1 MKNRSPTILCIM
13 DGWGLS
19 SNKLGNAIDL
29 AETPNYDYLLS
40 NNPSTQ
46 LITHGLDV
54 GLPENQMGNSEVG
67 HANIGAGR
75 IVYMDL
81 PKIDDAIENGDY
93 NKNPKLLN
101 FINKLKK
108 SKGSA
113 HLLGLASDGCVHA
126 SMNHLIKTTQII
138 SDHNVPVLLHL
149 LTDGRDVAPKSAE
162 KFLKSI
168 IKELPPTAKIATITG
183 RYFAMDRD
191 NNWDRIK
198 KAYDAIVLAKG
209 HSSESSL
216 EAVQDSYVN
225 NRTDEFIYPTVISS
239 YNGAKDGDGFLC
251 LNFRS
256 DRARQIMSAI
266 ASPTFKKFDVSK
278 QPNWELVTGMTK
290 YSDEH
295 SAFMS
300 NLFSNKPINN
310 TLGVWTS
317 KHGYTQLR
325 LAESEKYPHVTFF
338 LNGGHESIE
347 AGETR
352 FMPKSPKVVT
362 YDLAPEMSSREVTDK
377 LIEAIKNKIDL
388 IIVNYANP
396 DMVGHTGD
404 LKAAVKACEAIDRA
418 LKRILP
424 VLEESNGCMLLT
436 SDHGNCETMI
446 NLETKEP
453 HTAHTTNLVPAI
465 LIGRNRKLRQTG
477 RLADIAPTLL
487 ELMGLPK
494 PTEMTGESLLC

>member
-1 MKNRSPTILCIM
+1 
-13 DGWGLS
+13 
-19 SNKLGNAIDL
+19 
-29 AETPNYDYLLS
+29 
-40 NNPSTQ
+40 
-46 LITHGLDV
+46 
-54 GLPENQMGNSEVG
+54 MGNSEVG

-126 SMNHLIKTTQII
+126 SMNHLIKTTKII

-168 IKELPPTAKIATITG
+168 IKELPPTAKIATVTG

-216 EAVQDSYVN
+216 EAVQDSYAN

-300 NLFSNKPINN
+300 NLFSTKPINN

-325 LAESEKYPHVTFF
+325 LAETEKYPHVTFF
-338 LNGGHESIE
+338 LNGGRESIE

-465 LIGRNRKLRQTG
+465 LIGRNRKLRQIG

>member
-126 SMNHLIKTTQII
+126 SMNHLIKTTRII

-168 IKELPPTAKIATITG
+168 IKELPPTAKIATVTG

-216 EAVQDSYVN
+216 EAVQDSYAN
-225 NRTDEFIYPTVISS
+225 NRTDEFIFPTVISS

-325 LAESEKYPHVTFF
+325 LAETEKYPHVTFF
-338 LNGGHESIE
+338 LNGGRESIE

-465 LIGRNRKLRQTG
+465 LIGRNRKLRQIG

-494 PTEMTGESLLC
+494 PMEMTGESLLC

>member
-29 AETPNYDYLLS
+29 AKTPNYDYLLS

-81 PKIDDAIENGDY
+81 PKIDEAIENGDY

-101 FINKLKK
+101 LINKLKK

>member
-81 PKIDDAIENGDY
+81 PKIDEAIENGDY

-101 FINKLKK
+101 LINKLKK

-216 EAVQDSYVN
+216 EAVQDNYVN

>member
-126 SMNHLIKTTQII
+126 SMNHLIKTTKII

-168 IKELPPTAKIATITG
+168 IKELPPTAKIATVTG

-216 EAVQDSYVN
+216 EAVQDSYAN

-325 LAESEKYPHVTFF
+325 LAETEKYPHVTFF
-338 LNGGHESIE
+338 LNGGRESIE

-465 LIGRNRKLRQTG
+465 LIGRNRKLRQIG

>member
-1 MKNRSPTILCIM
+1 M

-81 PKIDDAIENGDY
+81 PKIDEAIENGDY

-101 FINKLKK
+101 LINKLKK

>member
-67 HANIGAGR
+67 HTNIGAGR

-81 PKIDDAIENGDY
+81 PKIDNAIENGDY
-93 NKNPKLLN
+93 NKNPELLN
-101 FINKLKK
+101 LINKLKK

-126 SMNHLIKTTQII
+126 SMNHLIKTTKII
-138 SDHNVPVLLHL
+138 SDHNIPVLLHL

-162 KFLKSI
+162 KFLENI
-168 IKELPPTAKIATITG
+168 IKELPANAKIATVSG

-216 EAVQDSYVN
+216 EAVQDSYAN

-239 YNGAKDGDGFLC
+239 DNGAKDGEGLLC

-256 DRARQIMSAI
+256 DRARQILSAI
-266 ASPTFKKFDVSK
+266 ASPNFKKFDVSK

-300 NLFSNKPINN
+300 SLFSNKPIKN

-325 LAESEKYPHVTFF
+325 LAETEKYPHVTFF
-338 LNGGHESIE
+338 LNGGQESIE
-347 AGETR
+347 VGETR

-404 LKAAVKACEAIDRA
+404 LKAAVKACEAIDHA

-446 NLETKEP
+446 NLKTKKP

-465 LIGRNRKLRQTG
+465 LIGRNRKLRKIG

>member
-168 IKELPPTAKIATITG
+168 IKELPPTAKIATVTG
-183 RYFAMDRD
+183 RYFTMDRN

-198 KAYDAIVLAKG
+198 KAYDAIVFAKG
-209 HSSESSL
+209 LSSESSL
-216 EAVQDSYVN
+216 KAVQDSYAN

-239 YNGAKDGDGFLC
+239 YNGPKDGDGFLC

-256 DRARQIMSAI
+256 DRVRQIMSAI

-295 SAFMS
+295 STFMS

-325 LAESEKYPHVTFF
+325 LAETEKYPHVTFF
-338 LNGGHESIE
+338 LNGGHENIE

-352 FMPKSPKVVT
+352 FMPKSPKVLT

-465 LIGRNRKLRQTG
+465 LIGRNRKLRQIG

-487 ELMGLPK
+487 ELMDLPK

>member
-126 SMNHLIKTTQII
+126 SMNHLIKTTKII

-168 IKELPPTAKIATITG
+168 IKELPPTAKIATVTG

-216 EAVQDSYVN
+216 EAVQDSYAN

-239 YNGAKDGDGFLC
+239 YNGPKDGDGFLC

-325 LAESEKYPHVTFF
+325 LAETEKYPHVTFF
-338 LNGGHESIE
+338 LNGGRESIE

-465 LIGRNRKLRQTG
+465 LIGRNRKLRQIG

>member
-81 PKIDDAIENGDY
+81 PKIDDAIENGNY

-168 IKELPPTAKIATITG
+168 IKELPPTAKIVTITG

>member
-1 MKNRSPTILCIM
+1 M

-81 PKIDDAIENGDY
+81 PKIDEAIENGDY

-101 FINKLKK
+101 LINKLKK

-126 SMNHLIKTTQII
+126 SMNHLIKTTRII

>member
-168 IKELPPTAKIATITG
+168 IKELPPTAKIATVTG

-216 EAVQDSYVN
+216 EAVQDSYAN
-225 NRTDEFIYPTVISS
+225 NRTDEFIFPTVISS

-266 ASPTFKKFDVSK
+266 ASPTFKKFDVSTR
-278 QPNWELVTGMTK
+278 PDWELVTGMTK

-325 LAESEKYPHVTFF
+325 LAETEKYPHVTFF
-338 LNGGHESIE
+338 LNGGHENIE

-352 FMPKSPKVVT
+352 FMPKSPKVLT

-465 LIGRNRKLRQTG
+465 LIGRNRKLRQIG

-487 ELMGLPK
+487 ELMDLPK

>member
-168 IKELPPTAKIATITG
+168 IKELPPTAKIATVTG

-216 EAVQDSYVN
+216 EAVQDSYAN

-239 YNGAKDGDGFLC
+239 YNGPKDGDGFLC

-256 DRARQIMSAI
+256 DRVRQIMSAI

-295 SAFMS
+295 STFMS

-338 LNGGHESIE
+338 LNGGHENIE

-352 FMPKSPKVVT
+352 FMPKSPKVLT

-465 LIGRNRKLRQTG
+465 LIGRNRKLRQIG

-487 ELMGLPK
+487 ELMDLPK

>member
-101 FINKLKK
+101 YINKLKK

-126 SMNHLIKTTQII
+126 SMNHLIKTTKII

-168 IKELPPTAKIATITG
+168 IKELPPTAKIATVTG

-216 EAVQDSYVN
+216 EAVQDSYAN
-225 NRTDEFIYPTVISS
+225 NRTDEFIFPTVISS

-325 LAESEKYPHVTFF
+325 LAETEKYPHVTFF
-338 LNGGHESIE
+338 LNGGRESIE

-465 LIGRNRKLRQTG
+465 LIGRNRKLRQIG

-494 PTEMTGESLLC
+494 PMEMTGESLLC

>member
-81 PKIDDAIENGDY
+81 PKIDEAIENGDY

-101 FINKLKK
+101 LINKLKK

-126 SMNHLIKTTQII
+126 SMNHLIKTTRII

-168 IKELPPTAKIATITG
+168 IKELPPTAKIATVTG

-198 KAYDAIVLAKG
+198 KAHDAIVFAKG

>member
-81 PKIDDAIENGDY
+81 PKIDEAIENGDY

-101 FINKLKK
+101 LINKLKK

-126 SMNHLIKTTQII
+126 SMNHLIKTTRII

-424 VLEESNGCMLLT
+424 VLEASNGCMLLT

>member
-81 PKIDDAIENGDY
+81 PKIDEAIENGDY

-101 FINKLKK
+101 LINKLKK

-209 HSSESSL
+209 HS
-216 EAVQDSYVN
+216 
-225 NRTDEFIYPTVISS
+225 
-239 YNGAKDGDGFLC
+239 
-251 LNFRS
+251 
-256 DRARQIMSAI
+256 
-266 ASPTFKKFDVSK
+266 
-278 QPNWELVTGMTK
+278 
-290 YSDEH
+290 
-295 SAFMS
+295 
-300 NLFSNKPINN
+300 
-310 TLGVWTS
+310 
-317 KHGYTQLR
+317 
-325 LAESEKYPHVTFF
+325 
-338 LNGGHESIE
+338 
-347 AGETR
+347 
-352 FMPKSPKVVT
+352 
-362 YDLAPEMSSREVTDK
+362 
-377 LIEAIKNKIDL
+377 
-388 IIVNYANP
+388 
-396 DMVGHTGD
+396 
-404 LKAAVKACEAIDRA
+404 
-418 LKRILP
+418 
-424 VLEESNGCMLLT
+424 
-436 SDHGNCETMI
+436 
-446 NLETKEP
+446 
-453 HTAHTTNLVPAI
+453 
-465 LIGRNRKLRQTG
+465 
-477 RLADIAPTLL
+477 
-487 ELMGLPK
+487 
-494 PTEMTGESLLC
+494 

>member
-81 PKIDDAIENGDY
+81 PKIDEAIENGDY

-101 FINKLKK
+101 LINKLKK

-290 YSDEH
+290 YSDKH
-295 SAFMS
+295 STFMS

-325 LAESEKYPHVTFF
+325 LAETEKYPHVTFF

>member
-126 SMNHLIKTTQII
+126 SMNHLIKTTKII

-168 IKELPPTAKIATITG
+168 IKELPPTAKIATVTG

-216 EAVQDSYVN
+216 EAVQDSYAN

-239 YNGAKDGDGFLC
+239 YNGPKDGDGFLC

-310 TLGVWTS
+310 TLGEWTS

-325 LAESEKYPHVTFF
+325 LAETEKYPHVTFF
-338 LNGGHESIE
+338 LNGGRESIE

-465 LIGRNRKLRQTG
+465 LIGRNRKLRQIG

-494 PTEMTGESLLC
+494 PMEMTGESLLC

>member
-81 PKIDDAIENGDY
+81 PKIDEAIENGDY

>member
-1 MKNRSPTILCIM
+1 
-13 DGWGLS
+13 
-19 SNKLGNAIDL
+19 
-29 AETPNYDYLLS
+29 LS

-126 SMNHLIKTTQII
+126 SMNHLIKTTKII

-168 IKELPPTAKIATITG
+168 IKELPPTAKIATVTG

-216 EAVQDSYVN
+216 EAVQDSYAN
-225 NRTDEFIYPTVISS
+225 NRTDEFIFPTVISS

-256 DRARQIMSAI
+256 DRTRQIMSAI

-310 TLGVWTS
+310 TLGEWTS

-325 LAESEKYPHVTFF
+325 LAETEKYPHVTFF
-338 LNGGHESIE
+338 LNGGRESIE

-465 LIGRNRKLRQTG
+465 LIGRNRKLRQIG

-494 PTEMTGESLLC
+494 PMEMTGESLLC

>member
-168 IKELPPTAKIATITG
+168 IKELPPTAKIATVTG

-216 EAVQDSYVN
+216 EAVQDSYAN
-225 NRTDEFIYPTVISS
+225 NRTDEFIFPTVISS

-325 LAESEKYPHVTFF
+325 LAETEKYPHVTFF
-338 LNGGHESIE
+338 LNGGRESIE

-465 LIGRNRKLRQTG
+465 LIGRNRKLRQIG

-494 PTEMTGESLLC
+494 PMEMTGESLLC

>member
-81 PKIDDAIENGDY
+81 PKIDEAIENGDY

-101 FINKLKK
+101 LINKLKK

-162 KFLKSI
+162 KFLNSI

>member
-1 MKNRSPTILCIM
+1 MKNHSPTVLCIM

-19 SNKLGNAIDL
+19 SSKLGNAIAL
-29 AETPNYDYLLS
+29 AETPNYDELLS
-40 NNPSTQ
+40 NNPSAQ

-54 GLPENQMGNSEVG
+54 GLPKDQMGNSEVG
-67 HANIGAGR
+67 HTNIGAGR

-81 PKIDDAIENGDY
+81 PKIDEAIASGDY
-93 NKNPKLLN
+93 KKNIELLN
-101 FINKLKK
+101 LINKLKK

-113 HLLGLASDGCVHA
+113 HLLCLASNGCVHA
-126 SMNHLIKTTQII
+126 SMTHLVETAKII
-138 SDHNVPVLLHL
+138 TNHNVPVLIHS

-162 KFLKSI
+162 KFLKI
-168 IKELPPTAKIATITG
+168 IIQNLPTTAKIASVTG

-191 NNWDRIK
+191 NKWDRIE
-198 KAYDAIVLAKG
+198 KAYNTIVLGKG
-209 HSSESSL
+209 QTSESAL
-216 EAVQDSYVN
+216 KTIQNSYTN
-225 NRTDEFIYPTVISS
+225 NITDEFIYPTVISS
-239 YNGAKDGDGFLC
+239 YTGAKDGDGFLC
-251 LNFRS
+251 LNFRP
-256 DRARQIMSAI
+256 DRARQIMSAV

-278 QPNWELVTGMTK
+278 RPSWALVAGMTK
-290 YSDEH
+290 YSKEH
-295 SAFMS
+295 DTFMYS
-300 NLFSNKPINN
+300 FFSSKPIKN
-310 TLGVWTS
+310 TLGMWTS

-325 LAESEKYPHVTFF
+325 LAETEKYPHVTFF
-338 LNGGHESIE
+338 INGGHESIE
-347 AGETR
+347 PGETR
-352 FMPKSPKVVT
+352 FMPKRPKVVT
-362 YDLAPEMSSREVTDK
+362 YDLAPEMSSKEVTDK

-404 LKAAVKACEAIDRA
+404 INAAVKACEAIDRA
-418 LKRILP
+418 LKKIIP

-446 NLETKEP
+446 NPQTKEP

-465 LIGRNRKLRQTG
+465 LIGRDRKLKQKG

-494 PTEMTGESLLC
+494 PKEMTGESLLC

>member
-168 IKELPPTAKIATITG
+168 IKELPPTAKIATVTG
-183 RYFAMDRD
+183 RYFTMDRN

-198 KAYDAIVLAKG
+198 KAYDAIVFAKG
-209 HSSESSL
+209 LSSESSL
-216 EAVQDSYVN
+216 KAVQDSYAN

-239 YNGAKDGDGFLC
+239 YNGPKDGDGFLC

-256 DRARQIMSAI
+256 DRVRQIMSAI

-295 SAFMS
+295 STFMS

-338 LNGGHESIE
+338 LNGGHENIE

-352 FMPKSPKVVT
+352 FMPKSPKVLT

-465 LIGRNRKLRQTG
+465 LIGRNRKLRQIG

-487 ELMGLPK
+487 ELMDLPK

>member
-1 MKNRSPTILCIM
+1 
-13 DGWGLS
+13 
-19 SNKLGNAIDL
+19 
-29 AETPNYDYLLS
+29 
-40 NNPSTQ
+40 
-46 LITHGLDV
+46 
-54 GLPENQMGNSEVG
+54 
-67 HANIGAGR
+67 
-75 IVYMDL
+75 
-81 PKIDDAIENGDY
+81 
-93 NKNPKLLN
+93 
-101 FINKLKK
+101 
-108 SKGSA
+108 
-113 HLLGLASDGCVHA
+113 
-126 SMNHLIKTTQII
+126 MNHLIKTTKII

-168 IKELPPTAKIATITG
+168 IKELPPTAKIATVTG

-216 EAVQDSYVN
+216 EAVQDSYAN
-225 NRTDEFIYPTVISS
+225 NRTDEFIFPTVISS

-325 LAESEKYPHVTFF
+325 LAETEKYPHVTFF
-338 LNGGHESIE
+338 LNGGRESIE

-465 LIGRNRKLRQTG
+465 LIGRNRKLRQIG

-494 PTEMTGESLLC
+494 PMEMTGESLLC

>member
-101 FINKLKK
+101 LINKLKK

>member
-1 MKNRSPTILCIM
+1 M

-81 PKIDDAIENGDY
+81 PKIDEAIENGDY

-101 FINKLKK
+101 LINKLKK

-362 YDLAPEMSSREVTDK
+362 YDLAPEMSSRK
-377 LIEAIKNKIDL
+377 
-388 IIVNYANP
+388 
-396 DMVGHTGD
+396 
-404 LKAAVKACEAIDRA
+404 
-418 LKRILP
+418 
-424 VLEESNGCMLLT
+424 
-436 SDHGNCETMI
+436 
-446 NLETKEP
+446 
-453 HTAHTTNLVPAI
+453 
-465 LIGRNRKLRQTG
+465 
-477 RLADIAPTLL
+477 
-487 ELMGLPK
+487 
-494 PTEMTGESLLC
+494 

>member
-81 PKIDDAIENGDY
+81 PKIDEAIENGDY

-101 FINKLKK
+101 LINKLKK

>member
-101 FINKLKK
+101 LINKLKK

-126 SMNHLIKTTQII
+126 SMNHLIKTTKII

-168 IKELPPTAKIATITG
+168 IKELPPTAKIATVTG

-216 EAVQDSYVN
+216 EAVQDSYAN
-225 NRTDEFIYPTVISS
+225 NRTDEFIFPTVISS

-325 LAESEKYPHVTFF
+325 LAETEKYPHVTFF
-338 LNGGHESIE
+338 LNGGRESIE

-465 LIGRNRKLRQTG
+465 LIGRNRKLRQIG

-494 PTEMTGESLLC
+494 PMEMTGESLLC

>member
-81 PKIDDAIENGDY
+81 PKIDEAIENGDY

-101 FINKLKK
+101 LINKLKK

-168 IKELPPTAKIATITG
+168 IKELPPTAKIATVTG

>member
-168 IKELPPTAKIATITG
+168 IKELPPTAKIATVTG

-216 EAVQDSYVN
+216 EAVQDSYAN
-225 NRTDEFIYPTVISS
+225 NRTDEFIFPTVISS

-325 LAESEKYPHVTFF
+325 LAETEKYPHVTFF
-338 LNGGHESIE
+338 LNGGRESIE
-347 AGETR
+347 VGETS

-465 LIGRNRKLRQTG
+465 LIGRNRKLRQIG

-487 ELMGLPK
+487 ELMDLPK

>member
-126 SMNHLIKTTQII
+126 SMNHLIKTTKII

-168 IKELPPTAKIATITG
+168 IKELPPTAKIATVTG

-216 EAVQDSYVN
+216 VAVQDSYAN

-325 LAESEKYPHVTFF
+325 LAETEKYPHVTFF
-338 LNGGHESIE
+338 LNGGRESIE

-465 LIGRNRKLRQTG
+465 LIGRNRKLRQIG

-494 PTEMTGESLLC
+494 PMEMTGESLLC

>member
-81 PKIDDAIENGDY
+81 PKIDEAIENGDY

-101 FINKLKK
+101 LINKLKK

-126 SMNHLIKTTQII
+126 SMNHLIKTTRII

>member
-126 SMNHLIKTTQII
+126 SMNHLIKTTRII

-168 IKELPPTAKIATITG
+168 IKELPPTAKIATVTG

-198 KAYDAIVLAKG
+198 KAYDAIVFAKG

-216 EAVQDSYVN
+216 KAVQDSYAN

-239 YNGAKDGDGFLC
+239 YNGPKDGDGFLC

-278 QPNWELVTGMTK
+278 QPNWELVIGMTK
-290 YSDEH
+290 YSDKH
-295 SAFMS
+295 STFMS
-300 NLFSNKPINN
+300 NLFSNKSINN

-325 LAESEKYPHVTFF
+325 LAETEKYPHVTFF
-338 LNGGHESIE
+338 LNGGRESIE

-465 LIGRNRKLRQTG
+465 LIGRNRKLRQIG

-487 ELMGLPK
+487 ELMDLPK

>member
-126 SMNHLIKTTQII
+126 SMNHLIKTTKII

-168 IKELPPTAKIATITG
+168 IKELPPTAKIATVTG

-216 EAVQDSYVN
+216 EAVQDSYAN
-225 NRTDEFIYPTVISS
+225 NRTDEFIFPTVISS

-325 LAESEKYPHVTFF
+325 LAETEKYPHVTFF
-338 LNGGHESIE
+338 LNGGRESIE

-465 LIGRNRKLRQTG
+465 LIGRNRKLRQIG